1 MGRQLQFY
9 VYFTIKMT
17 NKGDQKWVT
26 ASRLCKF
33 CYRDGKQDCSGIG
46 GQLQLYAPFYYQD
59 GKQSSQKIGGK
70 LQFYVQFTM
79 KMTNR
84 KLKNGWATSIL

>member
-1 MGRQLQFY
+1 MKMTSNKIRKWVGNFKFMYTSLLKCLTESWKMGRQLQFY

-59 GKQSSQKIGGK
+59 GKQSS
-70 LQFYVQFTM
+70 
-79 KMTNR
+79 
-84 KLKNGWATSIL
+84 